1 MAQARYAAA
10 GGDSDAGNRMV
21 ELIKPLVRATARAGA
36 DAEIGGFGGL
46 FAILAA
52 AQANA
57 AVECFTATGETVVR
71 RGEVTKAAGK
81 PRVAFRG
88 RLDLAG

>member
-1 MAQARYAAA
+1 MAQARYTAA
-10 GGDSDAGNRMV
+10 GIDIDAGNRMV

-36 DAEIGGFGGL
+36 DAEIGGFGRL
-46 FAILAA
+46 VAIVAA

-57 AVECFTATGETVVR
+57 AVECFTANGETAVR
-71 RGEVTKAAGK
+71 LGEVTKAAGK
-81 PRVAFRG
+81 PRAAFHG